1 MLYTVGRGISTAY
14 KVVDSVCIDAI
25 LYILIR
31 HIRHSMYKIIRLISR
46 LSILSLVSISII
58 GCSSMTVKTGSQD
71 GFIDAFIQGAGSD
84 PRLRPWD
91 PPIGVGYGARIP
103 NMEGDWERFCGGEK
117 QVRNGCMK

>member
-1 MLYTVGRGISTAY
+1 MLYTVTRGVSTVY
-14 KVVDSVCIDAI
+14 KVVDSVCNDVI

-31 HIRHSMYKIIRLISR
+31 HIRHSMYKIIRLISKVSIA
-46 LSILSLVSISII
+46 SILSLSII

-84 PRLRPWD
+84 PRLRKWD

-103 NMEGDWERFCGGEK
+103 NMEGDWERFCVGEK